1 MNNNQI
7 ITVLQNFEKPDK
19 EFLYNKECLICIESV
34 DIESQLIVK
43 LPCKCANSVYHISC
57 VILFLNSGENKNFC
71 PHCKA
76 NYELRIEPE
85 RVVQIDPEPSNNLK
99 LILVIHILSNSIMN
113 IANISLSD
121 IVPNFDNY
129 IELKVLLIF
138 YYLKLFT
145 NYFMIYYSKTHV
157 EKIQAGLAFSY
168 IFQIVLF
175 GFLIYSLVKL
185 NNMVCSVFFLL
196 NNIFFIGVDLF
207 VRLIVE
213 CKMRNRVFCFRFLL

>member
-1 MNNNQI
+1 MVSITITQMNNNQI

-19 EFLYNKECLICIESV
+19 EFLYNKDCLICLESV
-34 DIESQLIVK
+34 DVESQLICK

-57 VILFLNSGENKNFC
+57 ILLFLNSGENKTFC
-71 PHCKA
+71 PHCKT
-76 NYELRIEPE
+76 NYELRVEPE
-85 RVVQIDPEPSNNLK
+85 HVIQIDPEPSNDLK

-113 IANISLSD
+113 VANISLSD

-129 IELKVLLIF
+129 VELKVLLFF

-145 NYFMIYYSKTHV
+145 NYFIIFYSKTHV

-185 NNMVCSVFFLL
+185 NNMECSVFFLL
-196 NNIFFIGVDLF
+196 NNIFFILVDLC
-207 VRLIVE
+207 VRVIVE
-213 CKMRNRVFCFRFLL
+213 CKN

>member
-1 MNNNQI
+1 M
-7 ITVLQNFEKPDK
+7 
-19 EFLYNKECLICIESV
+19 
-34 DIESQLIVK
+34 
-43 LPCKCANSVYHISC
+43 
-57 VILFLNSGENKNFC
+57 LFLNSGKNKNFC

-85 RVVQIDPEPSNNLK
+85 RVIQVDPEPTNDLK

-113 IANISLSD
+113 VANISLSD

-129 IELKVLLIF
+129 VELKVLLIF
-138 YYLKLFT
+138 YYIKLFT
-145 NYFMIYYSKTHV
+145 NYFIIFYSKPHV

-175 GFLIYSLVKL
+175 VFLIYSLVKL
-185 NNMVCSVFFLL
+185 NNMVFSVFFLM

-213 CKMRNRVFCFRFLL
+213 CKMRNRVFML